1 IELELRE
8 VDLVTE
14 INNDEGE
21 KYRLNIFSELDSVS
35 STKIFT
41 IISCKIVDFKPILDN
56 YKNLEQKEL
65 CQQIYQQTV
74 KSFQDE
80 PDKLEII
87 LADFYK
93 LTQEPIFKS
102 NTNILTTAQTI
113 FIESNLQKNSNNL
126 ETKIELT
133 SSFPEPIT
141 AIFIATDQVNTDTE
155 LNFITSEDSLRS
167 ISKEDIA
174 TYQNQLLQEFFSE
187 TIEANQ
193 VLLLAN
199 CLKFTVQK
207 SENNQYSGILATND
221 ENHQINYQLTPV
233 QQNQYNLELESPQLN
248 WKHDYQ
254 INLDNPNHINFLHR
268 LDSDLVEFILSLTD
282 EETVLKKA
290 ITLTPHPEAENY
302 NSGYLTTPNGNNRIN
317 YQIQVNSENN
327 QNQFE
332 LSANKKTWTYQLDTS
347 NLANRTFLQHVNPS
361 LAVALEIQEALRV
374 LANDDKIQSVLI
386 RRQKNND
393 DDAISVYSK
402 DKTTT
407 ELTVL
412 IPSSSTDSSL
422 QSVLSA
428 SQEIRIEQ
436 TYINDL
442 LRYKLSF
449 PNDDEDAKAIKIT
462 QIIDS
467 TGKIQ
472 VQTTEEHPVKVFS
485 DTGIITHHSDRIS
498 SETIEVEYNDYLED
512 ATFTYHAA
520 GQLIISNLIEGMKVE
535 HYIKPPIQNIVNG
548 VDESFILLKPEDKII
563 FIEVESKSLDGFTTK
578 LISNYQINTDS
589 SLQNSEIDSEPIPFY
604 FKSKYGYVKNGKVVI
619 PFEFDYAAIFEDGV
633 AQVVKNGRVGY
644 IDTTGKIVIP
654 FEVEN
659 NSLKRFREGL
669 AAVKKDGK
677 WGYINKI
684 GKLVI
689 PYQFDEAKEFSEG
702 LAQVS
707 YHEKEDGKTTY
718 IHDVGYINKKGEVII
733 PFEFSYG
740 QYFSNGL
747 APVQQYNQE
756 LGGYK
761 YGYINKTGRWVIPC
775 QFDFAQPF
783 HNGFAEVTI
792 NRSFKQCVG
801 AINAQGE
808 FIVYPQD
815 NISGIYT
822 SNPDLI
828 KVRSYIIDETR
839 PTGKSISTYSVID
852 KKTQRTVLSSL
863 EEIVDVHPR
872 KKQPFFAKKNNKW
885 ACFDTSGEMIADF
898 QFDDVKG
905 FSEGLGGIKQ
915 DDKWGYINERGE
927 ISIALQFDDVNGFS
941 EGLAFV
947 IKGDKCGCIN
957 KIGQLVI
964 PYEFDKECYQ
974 FNEFGMV
981 YFTNLYQ
988 FQEGFAKV
996 LVNDKKYLIDTNKTV
1011 WVSESDYDKITIQM
1025 P

>member
-1 IELELRE
+1 MR
-8 VDLVTE
+8 
-14 INNDEGE
+14 
-21 KYRLNIFSELDSVS
+21 SVS
-35 STKIFT
+35 
-41 IISCKIVDFKPILDN
+41 N
-56 YKNLEQKEL
+56 
-65 CQQIYQQTV
+65 
-74 KSFQDE
+74 
-80 PDKLEII
+80 
-87 LADFYK
+87 
-93 LTQEPIFKS
+93 
-102 NTNILTTAQTI
+102 
-113 FIESNLQKNSNNL
+113 
-126 ETKIELT
+126 
-133 SSFPEPIT
+133 
-141 AIFIATDQVNTDTE
+141 
-155 LNFITSEDSLRS
+155 
-167 ISKEDIA
+167 EDIA
-174 TYQNQLLQEFFSE
+174 TYQNQLFKEIFSE

-199 CLKFTVQK
+199 CLKFTVK
-207 SENNQYSGILATND
+207 ESGNNQYSGILATND
-221 ENHQINYQLTPV
+221 ENHQINYQLMPIK
-233 QQNQYNLELESPQLN
+233 QNQYNLELESPQFYR
-248 WKHDYQ
+248 KQDYQ
-254 INLDNPNHINFLHR
+254 INLNNPNHLNFLHR

-282 EETVLKKA
+282 EENVLKKA
-290 ITLTPHPEAENY
+290 ITLTPNPEAENY
-302 NSGYLTTPNGNNRIN
+302 NSGYLTTPNGNNRLN

-361 LAVALEIQEALRV
+361 LAVALEIQEALTV

-436 TYINDL
+436 TYTNDL

-467 TGKIQ
+467 TGKIP

-485 DTGIITHHSDRIS
+485 DTGIITHHSNEVS

-512 ATFTYHAA
+512 ATFTYHTD

-535 HYIKPPIQNIVNG
+535 YYVKPPIQNIVNG
-548 VDESFILLKPEDKII
+548 ADESFIILKPEDKII

-578 LISNYQINTDS
+578 LISNYKINTDP

-654 FEVEN
+654 FEFEN

-815 NISGIYT
+815 NISRIDT
-822 SNPDLI
+822 SDPDLI

-915 DDKWGYINERGE
+915 DDNWGYINERGE

>member
-1 IELELRE
+1 M
-8 VDLVTE
+8 
-14 INNDEGE
+14 
-21 KYRLNIFSELDSVS
+21 
-35 STKIFT
+35 
-41 IISCKIVDFKPILDN
+41 
-56 YKNLEQKEL
+56 
-65 CQQIYQQTV
+65 
-74 KSFQDE
+74 
-80 PDKLEII
+80 
-87 LADFYK
+87 
-93 LTQEPIFKS
+93 
-102 NTNILTTAQTI
+102 
-113 FIESNLQKNSNNL
+113 
-126 ETKIELT
+126 
-133 SSFPEPIT
+133 
-141 AIFIATDQVNTDTE
+141 
-155 LNFITSEDSLRS
+155 
-167 ISKEDIA
+167 
-174 TYQNQLLQEFFSE
+174 
-187 TIEANQ
+187 
-193 VLLLAN
+193 
-199 CLKFTVQK
+199 
-207 SENNQYSGILATND
+207 
-221 ENHQINYQLTPV
+221 
-233 QQNQYNLELESPQLN
+233 
-248 WKHDYQ
+248 
-254 INLDNPNHINFLHR
+254 
-268 LDSDLVEFILSLTD
+268 
-282 EETVLKKA
+282 
-290 ITLTPHPEAENY
+290 
-302 NSGYLTTPNGNNRIN
+302 
-317 YQIQVNSENN
+317 
-327 QNQFE
+327 
-332 LSANKKTWTYQLDTS
+332 
-347 NLANRTFLQHVNPS
+347 
-361 LAVALEIQEALRV
+361 
-374 LANDDKIQSVLI
+374 
-386 RRQKNND
+386 
-393 DDAISVYSK
+393 
-402 DKTTT
+402 
-407 ELTVL
+407 
-412 IPSSSTDSSL
+412 
-422 QSVLSA
+422 
-428 SQEIRIEQ
+428 
-436 TYINDL
+436 
-442 LRYKLSF
+442 
-449 PNDDEDAKAIKIT
+449 
-462 QIIDS
+462 
-467 TGKIQ
+467 
-472 VQTTEEHPVKVFS
+472 QTTEEHPVKVFS

-619 PFEFDYAAIFEDGV
+619 PFEFDYADIFEDGV
-633 AQVVKNGRVGY
+633 ARVAKNGRVGY

-783 HNGFAEVTI
+783 HNGLAEVTI
-792 NRSFKQCVG
+792 NRSFKKCVG

-815 NISGIYT
+815 NISRIDT
-822 SNPDLI
+822 SDPDLI